1 MTTLNA
7 LIAGFLMQMPPIILP
22 PIPQVQY
29 IPAPP
34 PVNYVAPDRYYRYY
48 PPAVRPAP
56 QYQPPPQAR
65 RPPPQQ
71 ESLPIRP
78 DPPAVNGKQR
88 GLSEDEWRQAIIDEA
103 QRFCTAFPK
112 DSQCHFKDGGK

>member
-7 LIAGFLMQMPPIILP
+7 LIATFLMQMPPIALP

-48 PPAVRPAP
+48 PPGVRPG
-56 QYQPPPQAR
+56 YQPPPVR
-65 RPPPQQ
+65 SRPVSPPPMQ
-71 ESLPIRP
+71 ESLPQRP
-78 DPPAVNGKQR
+78 APINGQQR

-103 QRFCTAFPK
+103 QKFCTSFPK
-112 DSQCHFKDGGK
+112 DSQCHFKDGVK